1 VKGPS
6 QKPHLLRPAYLV
18 LLTWAEDRV
27 SLIRDY
33 PYARYVMRDA
43 TIAIG

>member
-1 VKGPS
+1 LGEATS
-6 QKPHLLRPAYLV
+6 RPAYFV

-33 PYARYVMRDA
+33 RYARYVMREA
-43 TIAIG
+43 PLAIG